1 MTQSTLYSQRLKN
14 LVPLMRSHKWLSL
27 SLAFTAVGLPVSAL
41 AAKAA
46 LQNSPKAVLDEA
58 WQVVNQDYVDPSF
71 NKVDWN
77 QARQDLL
84 ARSYS
89 SPDEA
94 YTALREKLKQLN
106 DPYTRFMNPEEYQAF
121 NSQIGGELV
130 GVGMMLKLDEQTK
143 ALTVVKPIEGSP
155 AMHAGVQAG
164 DKILTIGGQST
175 IGMAIE
181 AAVSQ
186 IRGEVG
192 TSVEIQL
199 QRQDQ
204 APYQVSL
211 KRQSIQLPTV
221 RSAVRPVGQKQVG
234 YIRLDEFNGH
244 AAKQM
249 NQAISSLQQKN
260 VDAFVLDLR
269 GNPGGRLDQA
279 IEIARMWIDD
289 GAIVR
294 TVDRQGKADQPA
306 ANGTALTD
314 KPMAVL
320 VDGGSASAS
329 EILTGALVD
338 DGRAVS
344 VGSQT
349 FGKALVQE
357 SRPLSDGSGINVTIA
372 HYFTPSGLDLNH
384 RGITPEIEINL
395 TQAEQQ
401 NLASHPDNIGT
412 ASDPQYQRAV
422 DALKLSQFSTVR

>member
-1 MTQSTLYSQRLKN
+1 MTQSTAFSKRCKT

-27 SLAFTAVGLPVSAL
+27 TLALTVLGLPVFAVT
-41 AAKAA
+41 AKAA
-46 LQNSPKAVLDEA
+46 LQNSPKATLDEA

-71 NKVDWN
+71 NNVDWN
-77 QARQDLL
+77 QVRQDLL
-84 ARSYS
+84 SRSYS

-94 YTALREKLKQLN
+94 YTTLRDSLKRLN
-106 DPYTRFMNPEEYQAF
+106 DPYTRFMNPEEYEAF
-121 NSQIGGELV
+121 NSEIGGELV

-155 AMHAGVQAG
+155 AMQAGVQAG
-164 DKILTIGGQST
+164 DKILKIDGQST
-175 IGMAIE
+175 ANMPIN

-204 APYQVSL
+204 PPYQVSL
-211 KRQSIQLPTV
+211 KRQPIELPTV
-221 RSAVRPVGQKQVG
+221 RSAVRSEGSKQVG
-234 YIRLDEFNGH
+234 YVRLDEFNGH
-244 AAKQM
+244 AADQM
-249 NQAISSLQQKN
+249 KQAIVSLKQQN

-279 IEIARMWIDD
+279 IDIARMWIKD

-294 TVDRQGKADQPA
+294 TVDRTGKVDQPE
-306 ANGTALTD
+306 ANNTALTD

-329 EILTGALVD
+329 EILTGALMD
-338 DGRAVS
+338 DGRAIA

-372 HYFTPSGLDLNH
+372 HYFTPSGLDINH
-384 RGITPEIEINL
+384 RGITPDIVINL
-395 TQAEQQ
+395 TQTEQQ
-401 NLASHPDNIGT
+401 NLANQPDNIGT
-412 ASDPQYQRAV
+412 ASDPQYQRAIT
-422 DALKLSQFSTVR
+422 ALNLSRLSTTR